1 MSNFQNQIN
10 IGFSLDINYVP
21 ILINTIYSILQNN
34 SSTIIFYIIVD
45 DDNTSELIQFNLCK
59 TEFLEYKFNIH
70 FKTMELD
77 DKISFENITRREN
90 ELRKEIDVI
99 HYGQILFNKYF
110 DITKILYLEPD
121 QIVLNDLKS
130 LFDTDMTNYGIAAC
144 PKKIINYS
152 NHIHKFGIVK
162 YKDIKY
168 NNNIFYFNAGV
179 TLLNFEYWNNNGLYD
194 RFIEILTE
202 NKNSTDPLYYYYTQG
217 VLNIL
222 FFNNYKQIDYKYNVT
237 LSDVDKEPFFRN
249 LVETINNEYAI
260 DILHFNGRK
269 IFNKNINI
277 DIKDKC
283 IELYKKYDIM
293 NIL

>member
-1 MSNFQNQIN
+1 MHGNKK
-10 IGFSLDINYVP
+10 L
-21 ILINTIYSILQNN
+21 
-34 SSTIIFYIIVD
+34 
-45 DDNTSELIQFNLCK
+45 
-59 TEFLEYKFNIH
+59 
-70 FKTMELD
+70 
-77 DKISFENITRREN
+77 KIS
-90 ELRKEIDVI
+90 KESLATLV
-99 HYGQILFNKYF
+99 
-110 DITKILYLEPD
+110 
-121 QIVLNDLKS
+121 DLDKVEEH
-130 LFDTDMTNYGIAAC
+130 I
-144 PKKIINYS
+144 KKIDRS
-152 NHIHKFGIVK
+152 KLSDEQK
-162 YKDIKY
+162 
-168 NNNIFYFNAGV
+168 
-179 TLLNFEYWNNNGLYD
+179 TLFEYWNNNGLYD

>member
-1 MSNFQNQIN
+1 MSTFHNHIN

-45 DDNTSELIQFNLCK
+45 NDDTSDLIQSNLCK
-59 TEFLEYKFNIH
+59 IEFLAYIFNIH
-70 FKTMELD
+70 FKTMTED

-110 DITKILYLEPD
+110 GINKILYLEPD

-130 LFDTDMTNYGIAAC
+130 LFDTDMTDYGIAAC
-144 PKKIINYS
+144 PKKIINYN
-152 NHIHKFGIVK
+152 NHIHKFGIVN

-168 NNNIFYFNAGV
+168 TNQIFYFNAGV

-202 NKNSTDPLYYYYTQG
+202 NKNSSKPLYYYYTQG

-237 LSDVDKEPFFRN
+237 LSDINKEPFFRN
-249 LVETINNEYAI
+249 LVETINDNDI
-260 DILHFNGRK
+260 INILHFNGRK

-277 DIKDKC
+277 QIKDKC

-293 NIL
+293 NII